1 MKDKHMENNLN
12 ASIIVTN
19 TSDEMFNDA
28 LYYRDMINKTDN
40 IFLKR
45 RYFRLALILFCPSA
59 EAWMNTIIDHFE
71 KESNNRGKYK
81 KSNKRVIRNYKKVQ

>member
-28 LYYRDMINKTDN
+28 LYY
-40 IFLKR
+40 
-45 RYFRLALILFCPSA
+45 S
-59 EAWMNTIIDHFE
+59 
-71 KESNNRGKYK
+71 G
-81 KSNKRVIRNYKKVQ
+81 